1 MCSGPR
7 KPSTPPPVAA
17 AAKDSAS
24 ASLLL
29 ELAASDDLA
38 AFRRAV
44 EDDKSSALDAACH
57 WYGPSAA
64 ASSSSSSLRP
74 RLELR
79 TPAMV
84 AALYGSTAVLSYV
97 LSSAPSEAA
106 RASPTDG
113 ATPLHLA
120 AAAGASNAVA
130 AAHLLLAAGASA
142 YALAFSGLRA
152 GDLLPHRST
161 STTTKSLRVL
171 LKSPSAAA
179 SPTSSPKKSPSSPP
193 PPPLPEQRKE
203 YPPDLTLPDLKSG
216 LFSTDEFRMYSF
228 KVKPC
233 SRAYS
238 HDWTECPFV
247 HPGENARR
255 RDPRRYSYTC
265 VPCPEFR
272 KAGACRKG
280 DACEYA
286 HGVFECWL
294 HPAQY
299 RTRLCKDEVG
309 CARRICFFAHKPD
322 ELRAVN
328 PSAVSVGM
336 QPNTGVA
343 SSPRSSPP
351 NPGGLV
357 DMLNNQVAWP
367 SSPVSSRL
375 KTALSGRE
383 MDFDLGD
390 LLALDQYQQ
399 QKLSSPRATSWGS
412 AAARG
417 SSGVPDYADLLGSVD
432 PAAMLTQLHA
442 LSLKQ
447 AGDMPSAAA
456 YGSMAMDTHMMP
468 SSPMASANTAFAL
481 DHHNS
486 MAKAIMTSRASAFA
500 KRSQSFI
507 DRTGGR
513 APPPP
518 AARSS
523 LMSPAPAT
531 VLSDWGSPDGRLDW
545 GVQGDELSKF
555 RKSASFAFRG
565 RQSPPMAATAAA
577 EPDVSWVNSLVR
589 DGHAAAA
596 GGGDIFVQWPD
607 KEQMVA

>member
-7 KPSTPPPVAA
+7 KPSAPPAPAA
-17 AAKDSAS
+17 AAAEKDPAVG

-29 ELAASDDLA
+29 ELAAADDVA

-44 EDDKSSALDAACH
+44 EEDKVSAVDAACH

-64 ASSSSSSLRP
+64 GPPGRP

-84 AALYGSTAVLSYV
+84 AALYGSTAVLGYV
-97 LSSAPSEAA
+97 LGARPSEAA
-106 RASPTDG
+106 RASGTDG
-113 ATPLHLA
+113 ATALHLA
-120 AAAGASNAVA
+120 AAGGAAGAVA
-130 AAHLLLAAGASA
+130 ATHLLLAAGASA
-142 YALAFSGLRA
+142 DALAFSGLRA
-152 GDLLPHRST
+152 GDLLPRAALAAE
-161 STTTKSLRVL
+161 KDRSLRLL
-171 LKSPSAAA
+171 LKSPAA
-179 SPTSSPKKSPSSPP
+179 SPSSSPKKSASPAPP
-193 PPPLPEQRKE
+193 PEPRKE

-255 RDPRRYSYTC
+255 RDPRRYSYSC

-272 KAGACRKG
+272 KGGSCRKG
-280 DACEYA
+280 DGCEYA

-336 QPNTGVA
+336 QPAV

-351 NPGGLV
+351 NGL
-357 DMLNNQVAWP
+357 DMGMLNPAWP
-367 SSPVSSRL
+367 SSPASRL
-375 KTALSGRE
+375 KTALGGARE
-383 MDFDLGD
+383 LDFDLE

-399 QKLSSPRATSWGS
+399 KLFDKVSSPRAGWGGGGGGLGSPLPS
-412 AAARG
+412 ASPART
-417 SSGVPDYADLLGSVD
+417 VPDYADLLGSVD
-432 PAAMLTQLHA
+432 PAMLSQLHA

-447 AGDMPSAAA
+447 AGDMPA
-456 YGSMAMDTHMMP
+456 YGAMPDAQQLHMP
-468 SSPMASANTAFAL
+468 TSPMVGANTAFGF
-481 DHHNS
+481 DHS
-486 MAKAIMTSRASAFA
+486 MAKAIMSSRASAFA

-507 DRTGGR
+507 DRGGR
-513 APPPP
+513 APVS
-518 AARSS
+518 RS
-523 LMSPAPAT
+523 LMSPATSGAPSM
-531 VLSDWGSPDGRLDW
+531 LSDWGSPDGKLDW
-545 GVQGDELSKF
+545 GVQGDELHKF

-565 RQSPPMAATAAA
+565 QSAAPVASSG
-577 EPDVSWVNSLVR
+577 EPDVSWVNSLVK
-589 DGHAAAA
+589 DGHA
-596 GGGDIFVQWPD
+596 GDIFAQWPEQ
-607 KEQMVA
+607 EQMVA

>member
-7 KPSTPPPVAA
+7 KPSTPPLPSAM
-17 AAKDSAS
+17 AKDSA
-24 ASLLL
+24 ALLL
-29 ELAASDDLA
+29 ELAAADDVV

-44 EDDKSSALDAACH
+44 EEDKASALDAGSR

-64 ASSSSSSLRP
+64 HAAARP
-74 RLELR
+74 RLEHR

-84 AALYGSTAVLSYV
+84 AALYGSTAVLGYV
-97 LSSAPSEAA
+97 LAAAPAEAV
-106 RASPTDG
+106 RASSTDG

-120 AAAGASNAVA
+120 AAGGAAGAVA

-142 YALAFSGLRA
+142 DARAFSGLRA
-152 GDLLPHRST
+152 GDLLPRANAAADGDRA
-161 STTTKSLRVL
+161 LRVL
-171 LKSPSAAA
+171 LKSPAA
-179 SPTSSPKKSPSSPP
+179 SPSSSPKKSASPP
-193 PPPLPEQRKE
+193 PAAAAAASAALPEPRKE

-255 RDPRRYSYTC
+255 RDPRRYSYSC

-272 KAGACRKG
+272 KGGACRKG
-280 DACEYA
+280 DGCEYA

-309 CARRICFFAHKPD
+309 CARRICFFAHKPE

-336 QPNTGVA
+336 QPAV
-343 SSPRSSPP
+343 SSPRGSSPP
-351 NPGGLV
+351 NGL
-357 DMLNNQVAWP
+357 DMAMLNPAWP
-367 SSPVSSRL
+367 SSPAARL
-375 KTALSGRE
+375 KTALAGR
-383 MDFDLGD
+383 DLD
-390 LLALDQYQQ
+390 VDLELLALDQYQQ
-399 QKLSSPRATSWGS
+399 KLFDKVSSPRAGWGTAGGIGS
-412 AAARG
+412 PLPAAAPPARA
-417 SSGVPDYADLLGSVD
+417 VPDYTDLLGSID
-432 PAAMLTQLHA
+432 PAMLSQLHA

-447 AGDMPSAAA
+447 AGDMPA
-456 YGSMAMDTHMMP
+456 YSSMPDTQLHMP
-468 SSPMASANTAFAL
+468 ASPMVGANTAFGL
-481 DHHNS
+481 DHS
-486 MAKAIMTSRASAFA
+486 MAKAIMSSRASAFA

-507 DRTGGR
+507 DRGGR
-513 APPPP
+513 AP
-518 AARSS
+518 AARS
-523 LMSPAPAT
+523 LMSQQQQPTAGAPSM
-531 VLSDWGSPDGRLDW
+531 LSDWGSPDGKLDW
-545 GVQGDELSKF
+545 GVQGDELHKF

-565 RQSPPMAATAAA
+565 QSPAPAQSPA
-577 EPDVSWVNSLVR
+577 EPDVSWVNSLVK
-589 DGHAAAA
+589 DGHA
-596 GGGDIFVQWPD
+596 GDIFAQWSEQ
-607 KEQMVA
+607 EQMVA

>member
-7 KPSTPPPVAA
+7 KPSTPPLPAATAKDSSVMAA
-17 AAKDSAS
+17 AAA
-24 ASLLL
+24 LLL
-29 ELAASDDLA
+29 ELAAADDVV
-38 AFRRAV
+38 AFRRAA
-44 EDDKSSALDAACH
+44 EDDKAPALDAAGH

-64 ASSSSSSLRP
+64 AAGRL
-74 RLELR
+74 RLEAR

-84 AALYGSTAVLSYV
+84 AALYGSTAVLAYV
-97 LSSAPSEAA
+97 LSAAPAEAA

-120 AAAGASNAVA
+120 AAGGAPGAVA

-142 YALAFSGLRA
+142 DALAFSGLRA
-152 GDLLPHRST
+152 GDLLPRANAAADRDRA
-161 STTTKSLRVL
+161 LRVL
-171 LKSPSAAA
+171 LKSPAA
-179 SPTSSPKKSPSSPP
+179 SPSSSPKKSASPP
-193 PPPLPEQRKE
+193 PAAAAAAALPEPRKE

-255 RDPRRYSYTC
+255 RDPRRYSYSC

-272 KAGACRKG
+272 KGGACRKG
-280 DACEYA
+280 DNCEYA

-309 CARRICFFAHKPD
+309 CARRICFFAHKPE

-336 QPNTGVA
+336 QPTV

-351 NPGGLV
+351 NGLDMGGG
-357 DMLNNQVAWP
+357 MLNPAWP
-367 SSPVSSRL
+367 SSPASRL
-375 KTALSGRE
+375 KTALAGRE
-383 MDFDLGD
+383 LDFDLE
-390 LLALDQYQQ
+390 LLAFDQYQQ
-399 QKLSSPRATSWGS
+399 KLFDKGSSPRASWGS
-412 AAARG
+412 AGGISSPLPAAAPART
-417 SSGVPDYADLLGSVD
+417 VPDYTDLLGSVD
-432 PAAMLTQLHA
+432 PAMLSQLHA

-447 AGDMPSAAA
+447 AGDMPA
-456 YGSMAMDTHMMP
+456 YSSMADTQLHMP
-468 SSPMASANTAFAL
+468 TSPMVGPNTAFGL
-481 DHHNS
+481 DHS
-486 MAKAIMTSRASAFA
+486 AMAKAIMSSRASAFA

-507 DRTGGR
+507 DRGGR
-513 APPPP
+513 AP
-518 AARSS
+518 ATRS
-523 LMSPAPAT
+523 LMSQQSTTGAPYM
-531 VLSDWGSPDGRLDW
+531 LSDWGSPDGKLDW
-545 GVQGDELSKF
+545 GVQGDELHKF

-565 RQSPPMAATAAA
+565 QSPAPVPTPA
-577 EPDVSWVNSLVR
+577 EPDVSWVNSLVK
-589 DGHAAAA
+589 DGHA
-596 GGGDIFVQWPD
+596 GDIFAQWPEQ
-607 KEQMVA
+607 EQMVA

>member
-7 KPSTPPPVAA
+7 KPSSPAPA
-17 AAKDSAS
+17 
-24 ASLLL
+24 LLL
-29 ELAASDDLA
+29 ELAAADDLA

-44 EDDKSSALDAACH
+44 EEGDGASVGAACH

-64 ASSSSSSLRP
+64 GGL

-84 AALYGSTAVLSYV
+84 AALYGSTAVLPYV
-97 LSSAPSEAA
+97 LSAAPSEAS

-120 AAAGASNAVA
+120 ASGAAAGAVGA
-130 AAHLLLAAGASA
+130 ARLLLAAGAP
-142 YALAFSGLRA
+142 AFSGLRA
-152 GDLLPHRST
+152 NSPSGDP
-161 STTTKSLRVL
+161 L
-171 LKSPSAAA
+171 LKSPVV
-179 SPTSSPKKSPSSPP
+179 SPSSSPKKPRPPSPP
-193 PPPLPEQRKE
+193 PAPEQRKE

-265 VPCPEFR
+265 VPCPDFR

-309 CARRICFFAHKPD
+309 CARRICFFAHKPH

-336 QPNTGVA
+336 QPNNAAG
-343 SSPRSSPP
+343 SSPAGARRARD
-351 NPGGLV
+351 L
-357 DMLNNQVAWP
+357 
-367 SSPVSSRL
+367 
-375 KTALSGRE
+375 
-383 MDFDLGD
+383 DFDLE
-390 LLALDQYQQ
+390 LLAMDQYQHN
-399 QKLSSPRATSWGS
+399 LSPTP
-412 AAARG
+412 ARTM
-417 SSGVPDYADLLGSVD
+417 PDYADLLGSVD
-432 PAAMLTQLHA
+432 PALLSQLHA

-447 AGDMPSAAA
+447 AADMPP
-456 YGSMAMDTHMMP
+456 YTSMPDSQLHMP
-468 SSPMASANTAFAL
+468 PPASPMAAAANAAFGM
-481 DHHNS
+481 DHS

-507 DRTGGR
+507 DRGAR
-513 APPPP
+513 ARTP
-518 AARSS
+518 S
-523 LMSPAPAT
+523 

-545 GVQGDELSKF
+545 GVQGDELNKF

-565 RQSPPMAATAAA
+565 QSPTAPVQAA

-589 DGHAAAA
+589 DGGHA
-596 GGGDIFVQWPD
+596 GDMFAQWPEQ
-607 KEQMVA
+607 EQMVA

>member
-7 KPSTPPPVAA
+7 KPSTPPLPAA
-17 AAKDSAS
+17 TAKDSAMT
-24 ASLLL
+24 AALLL
-29 ELAASDDLA
+29 ELAAADDLV

-44 EDDKSSALDAACH
+44 EEDKVSALDAACQ

-64 ASSSSSSLRP
+64 GARP

-84 AALYGSTAVLSYV
+84 AALYGSTAVLAYV
-97 LSSAPSEAA
+97 LSAAPAEAA

-120 AAAGASNAVA
+120 AAGGAAGAVA

-142 YALAFSGLRA
+142 DALAFSGLRA
-152 GDLLPHRST
+152 GDLLPRANAAAERDRA
-161 STTTKSLRVL
+161 LRVL
-171 LKSPSAAA
+171 LKSPAV
-179 SPTSSPKKSPSSPP
+179 SPSSSPKKSASPP
-193 PPPLPEQRKE
+193 PAPEPRKE

-255 RDPRRYSYTC
+255 RDPRRYSYSC

-272 KAGACRKG
+272 KGGACRKG
-280 DACEYA
+280 DNCEYA

-309 CARRICFFAHKPD
+309 CARRICFFAHKPE

-336 QPNTGVA
+336 QPAV
-343 SSPRSSPP
+343 SSPP
-351 NPGGLV
+351 NGL
-357 DMLNNQVAWP
+357 DMGMLHPAWP
-367 SSPVSSRL
+367 SSPASRI
-375 KTALSGRE
+375 KTALAGRE
-383 MDFDLGD
+383 LDFDLE

-399 QKLSSPRATSWGS
+399 KLFDKVSSPRASWGS
-412 AAARG
+412 AGGIGSPLPTAAPARTM
-417 SSGVPDYADLLGSVD
+417 PDYTDLLGSVD
-432 PAAMLTQLHA
+432 PAMLSQLHA

-447 AGDMPSAAA
+447 DGDMPV
-456 YGSMAMDTHMMP
+456 YNSMADTQLHMP
-468 SSPMASANTAFAL
+468 TSPLVSANTAFGL
-481 DHHNS
+481 DHS
-486 MAKAIMTSRASAFA
+486 MAKAIMSSRASAFA

-507 DRTGGR
+507 DRGGR
-513 APPPP
+513 AP
-518 AARSS
+518 ATRS
-523 LMSPAPAT
+523 LMSQATTGAPSM
-531 VLSDWGSPDGRLDW
+531 LSDWGSPDGKLDW
-545 GVQGDELSKF
+545 GVQGDELHKF

-565 RQSPPMAATAAA
+565 QSPAPVPAPT
-577 EPDVSWVNSLVR
+577 EPDVSWVNSLVK
-589 DGHAAAA
+589 DGHA
-596 GGGDIFVQWPD
+596 GDIFAQWPEQ
-607 KEQMVA
+607 EQMVA

>member
-7 KPSTPPPVAA
+7 KPSIPPPVAA
-17 AAKDSAS
+17 APAKDSSS

-29 ELAASDDLA
+29 ELAAADDLA

-44 EDDKSSALDAACH
+44 EEGDGAASVGAACH

-64 ASSSSSSLRP
+64 GGL

-84 AALYGSTAVLSYV
+84 AALYGSTAVLPYV
-97 LSSAPSEAA
+97 LSAAPSEAS

-113 ATPLHLA
+113 ATPMHLA
-120 AAAGASNAVA
+120 AAGAAAGAPA
-130 AAHLLLAAGASA
+130 ASRLLLAAGASGA
-142 YALAFSGLRA
+142 DLPLPPRA
-152 GDLLPHRST
+152 
-161 STTTKSLRVL
+161 
-171 LKSPSAAA
+171 SA
-179 SPTSSPKKSPSSPP
+179 SPKKPSPP
-193 PPPLPEQRKE
+193 PPAPEQRKE

-265 VPCPEFR
+265 VPCPDFR

-309 CARRICFFAHKPD
+309 CARRICFFAHKPH

-336 QPNTGVA
+336 QPNNAAAGS
-343 SSPRSSPP
+343 SSPAP
-351 NPGGLV
+351 N
-357 DMLNNQVAWP
+357 DMLNPAAWPP
-367 SSPVSSRL
+367 SSPAAARRARDL
-375 KTALSGRE
+375 
-383 MDFDLGD
+383 DFD
-390 LLALDQYQQ
+390 LALDQYQH
-399 QKLSSPRATSWGS
+399 KLSSPPRPTWGS
-412 AAARG
+412 PA
-417 SSGVPDYADLLGSVD
+417 PDYADLLGSVD
-432 PAAMLTQLHA
+432 PALLSQLHA
-442 LSLKQ
+442 LALNQ
-447 AGDMPSAAA
+447 AGDMPDSQL
-456 YGSMAMDTHMMP
+456 HMP
-468 SSPMASANTAFAL
+468 PPASPMDAAFGGM
-481 DHHNS
+481 DRS

-500 KRSQSFI
+500 KRSQSFV
-507 DRTGGR
+507 DRGAR
-513 APPPP
+513 
-518 AARSS
+518 ARSP
-523 LMSPAPAT
+523 LVSPAPS

-545 GVQGDELSKF
+545 GVQGDELNKF

-565 RQSPPMAATAAA
+565 QTPPAPAQAA

-589 DGHAAAA
+589 DGGHA
-596 GGGDIFVQWPD
+596 GDIFAQWPEQ
-607 KEQMVA
+607 EQMVA

>member
-7 KPSTPPPVAA
+7 KPSTPPPPPQPT
-17 AAKDSAS
+17 AKDSVVM

-29 ELAASDDLA
+29 ELAAADDVV

-44 EDDKSSALDAACH
+44 EEDKVAALDAACQ

-64 ASSSSSSLRP
+64 GPAGRL

-84 AALYGSTAVLSYV
+84 AALYGSTAVLAYV
-97 LSSAPSEAA
+97 LAAKPSEAA
-106 RASPTDG
+106 RASGTDG
-113 ATPLHLA
+113 ATALHLA
-120 AAAGASNAVA
+120 AAGGAANAVA
-130 AAHLLLAAGASA
+130 ATHLLLAAGASA
-142 YALAFSGLRA
+142 DALAFSGLRA
-152 GDLLPHRST
+152 GDLLPRAT
-161 STTTKSLRVL
+161 AAEKDKSLRLL
-171 LKSPSAAA
+171 LKSPAA
-179 SPTSSPKKSPSSPP
+179 SPSSSPKKSTSPP
-193 PPPLPEQRKE
+193 PAPEPRKE

-255 RDPRRYSYTC
+255 RDPRRYSYSC

-272 KAGACRKG
+272 KGGSCRKG
-280 DACEYA
+280 DGCEYA

-309 CARRICFFAHKPD
+309 CARRICFFAHKPE

-336 QPNTGVA
+336 QPAV

-351 NPGGLV
+351 NGLDMGG
-357 DMLNNQVAWP
+357 MLNPAWP
-367 SSPVSSRL
+367 SSPASRL
-375 KTALSGRE
+375 KTALGGRE
-383 MDFDLGD
+383 LDFDLE

-399 QKLSSPRATSWGS
+399 KLFDKVSSPRASWGTGAGGLGSPMS
-412 AAARG
+412 AAAPARN
-417 SSGVPDYADLLGSVD
+417 VPDYTDLLGSVD
-432 PAAMLTQLHA
+432 PAMLSQLHA

-447 AGDMPSAAA
+447 AGDMPA
-456 YGSMAMDTHMMP
+456 YSSMADTQLHMP
-468 SSPMASANTAFAL
+468 TSPMVGANTAFGL
-481 DHHNS
+481 DHS
-486 MAKAIMTSRASAFA
+486 MAKAIMSSRASAFA

-507 DRTGGR
+507 DRGGR
-513 APPPP
+513 APV
-518 AARSS
+518 ARS
-523 LMSPAPAT
+523 LMSPATTGTPSM
-531 VLSDWGSPDGRLDW
+531 LSDWGSPDGKLDW
-545 GVQGDELSKF
+545 GVQGDELHKF

-565 RQSPPMAATAAA
+565 QSAAPVATSA
-577 EPDVSWVNSLVR
+577 EPDVSWVNSLVK
-589 DGHAAAA
+589 DGHA
-596 GGGDIFVQWPD
+596 GDIFAQWPEQ
-607 KEQMVA
+607 EQMVA

>member
-7 KPSTPPPVAA
+7 KPSTPPLPAA
-17 AAKDSAS
+17 TAKDSAVM

-29 ELAASDDLA
+29 ELAAADDLVS
-38 AFRRAV
+38 FRRAV
-44 EDDKSSALDAACH
+44 EDDKVSSLDAACP

-64 ASSSSSSLRP
+64 AAGARP

-84 AALYGSTAVLSYV
+84 AALYGSTAVLAYV
-97 LSSAPSEAA
+97 LSAAPAEAA

-120 AAAGASNAVA
+120 AAGGAAGAVA

-142 YALAFSGLRA
+142 DALAFSGLRA
-152 GDLLPHRST
+152 GDLLPRAAAAAADRDRA
-161 STTTKSLRVL
+161 LRVL
-171 LKSPSAAA
+171 LKSPAV
-179 SPTSSPKKSPSSPP
+179 SPSSSPKKSASPP
-193 PPPLPEQRKE
+193 PAPEPRKE

-255 RDPRRYSYTC
+255 RDPRRYSYSC

-272 KAGACRKG
+272 KGGACRKG
-280 DACEYA
+280 DNCEYA

-336 QPNTGVA
+336 QPAV

-351 NPGGLV
+351 NGL
-357 DMLNNQVAWP
+357 DMGMLNVNPAWP
-367 SSPVSSRL
+367 SSPASRL
-375 KTALSGRE
+375 KTALAGRE
-383 MDFDLGD
+383 LDFDLE

-399 QKLSSPRATSWGS
+399 KLFDKVSSPRAAASWGS
-412 AAARG
+412 AGGIGSPLPAAAPARA
-417 SSGVPDYADLLGSVD
+417 VPDYTDLLGSVD
-432 PAAMLTQLHA
+432 PAMLSQLHA

-447 AGDMPSAAA
+447 AGDMPA
-456 YGSMAMDTHMMP
+456 YSTMPDTQLHMP
-468 SSPMASANTAFAL
+468 TSPMVSANTAFGL
-481 DHHNS
+481 DHS
-486 MAKAIMTSRASAFA
+486 MAKAIMSSRASAFA

-507 DRTGGR
+507 DRGGR
-513 APPPP
+513 AP
-518 AARSS
+518 AARS
-523 LMSPAPAT
+523 LMSQPTAGAPSM
-531 VLSDWGSPDGRLDW
+531 LSDWGSPDGKLDW
-545 GVQGDELSKF
+545 GVQGDELHKF

-565 RQSPPMAATAAA
+565 QSPAPVPAAA
-577 EPDVSWVNSLVR
+577 EPDVSWVNSLVK
-589 DGHAAAA
+589 DGHA
-596 GGGDIFVQWPD
+596 GDIFAQWPEQ
-607 KEQMVA
+607 EQMVA

>member
-7 KPSTPPPVAA
+7 KPSTPPLPAVTAKDSSVMTAA
-17 AAKDSAS
+17 AA
-24 ASLLL
+24 LLL
-29 ELAASDDLA
+29 ELAAVDDVV
-38 AFRRAV
+38 AFRRAA
-44 EDDKSSALDAACH
+44 EDDKAPALDAAGH

-64 ASSSSSSLRP
+64 AAAGRL
-74 RLELR
+74 RLEAR

-84 AALYGSTAVLSYV
+84 AALYGSTSVLAYV
-97 LSSAPSEAA
+97 LSTAPAEAA
-106 RASPTDG
+106 RASHTDG

-120 AAAGASNAVA
+120 AAGGAPGAVA
-130 AAHLLLAAGASA
+130 ATHLLLSPRARPRTRSPSRGSELGTSSRVPTPPPTGTVRSACSSKVRLTAAPGGGGAA
-142 YALAFSGLRA
+142 A
-152 GDLLPHRST
+152 LLPAE
-161 STTTKSLRVL
+161 
-171 LKSPSAAA
+171 P
-179 SPTSSPKKSPSSPP
+179 
-193 PPPLPEQRKE
+193 RKE

-255 RDPRRYSYTC
+255 RDPRRYSYSC

-272 KAGACRKG
+272 KGGACRKG
-280 DACEYA
+280 DNCEYA

-309 CARRICFFAHKPD
+309 CARRICFFAHKPE

-336 QPNTGVA
+336 QPTV

-351 NPGGLV
+351 NGLDMGGGL
-357 DMLNNQVAWP
+357 LNPAAWP
-367 SSPVSSRL
+367 SSPASRL
-375 KTALSGRE
+375 KTALAGRE
-383 MDFDLGD
+383 LDFDLE

-399 QKLSSPRATSWGS
+399 KLFDKVSSPRASWGS
-412 AAARG
+412 ASGIGSPLPAAAPART
-417 SSGVPDYADLLGSVD
+417 VPDYTDLLGSVD
-432 PAAMLTQLHA
+432 PAMLSQLHA

-447 AGDMPSAAA
+447 AGDMPA
-456 YGSMAMDTHMMP
+456 YSSMADTQLHMP
-468 SSPMASANTAFAL
+468 TSPMVGPNTAFGL
-481 DHHNS
+481 DHS
-486 MAKAIMTSRASAFA
+486 AMAKAIMSSRASAFA

-507 DRTGGR
+507 DRAGR
-513 APPPP
+513 AP
-518 AARSS
+518 ATRS
-523 LMSPAPAT
+523 LMSQQSTTGAPFM
-531 VLSDWGSPDGRLDW
+531 LSDWGSPDGKLDW
-545 GVQGDELSKF
+545 GVQGDELHKF

-565 RQSPPMAATAAA
+565 QSPAPVPTPAA
-577 EPDVSWVNSLVR
+577 EPDISWVNSLVK
-589 DGHAAAA
+589 DGHA
-596 GGGDIFVQWPD
+596 GDIFAQWPEQ
-607 KEQMVA
+607 EQMVA

>member
-7 KPSTPPPVAA
+7 KPSTPPLPPAA
-17 AAKDSAS
+17 AAKDSPVMA
-24 ASLLL
+24 ALLL
-29 ELAASDDLA
+29 ELAAADDLA

-44 EDDKSSALDAACH
+44 EDDKVASLDAACH

-64 ASSSSSSLRP
+64 TAGARP

-84 AALYGSTAVLSYV
+84 AALYGSTAVLAYV
-97 LSSAPSEAA
+97 VTAAPAEAA

-120 AAAGASNAVA
+120 AAGGAAGAVA
-130 AAHLLLAAGASA
+130 AAHLLLASGASA
-142 YALAFSGLRA
+142 DALAFSGLRA
-152 GDLLPHRST
+152 GELLPSRAAAAERDRA
-161 STTTKSLRVL
+161 LRVL
-171 LKSPSAAA
+171 LKSPAA
-179 SPTSSPKKSPSSPP
+179 SPSSSPKKSASPP
-193 PPPLPEQRKE
+193 PPATPEPRKE

-255 RDPRRYSYTC
+255 RDPRRYSYSC

-272 KAGACRKG
+272 KGGACRKG
-280 DACEYA
+280 DNCEYA

-336 QPNTGVA
+336 QPPV

-351 NPGGLV
+351 NGLDMGAMLGGV
-357 DMLNNQVAWP
+357 NPAWP
-367 SSPVSSRL
+367 SSPASRL
-375 KTALSGRE
+375 KTALAAGRE
-383 MDFDLGD
+383 LDFDLE

-399 QKLSSPRATSWGS
+399 KLFDKVSSPRAAASWGS
-412 AAARG
+412 AGGIGSPLPAAAPPARA
-417 SSGVPDYADLLGSVD
+417 VPDYTDLLGSVD
-432 PAAMLTQLHA
+432 PAMLSQLHA

-447 AGDMPSAAA
+447 AGDMPA
-456 YGSMAMDTHMMP
+456 YGSMPAEAQLHMP
-468 SSPMASANTAFAL
+468 TSPMVGANTAFGL
-481 DHHNS
+481 DHS
-486 MAKAIMTSRASAFA
+486 MAKAIMSSRASAFA

-507 DRTGGR
+507 DRGGR
-513 APPPP
+513 AP
-518 AARSS
+518 AARS
-523 LMSPAPAT
+523 LMSQQPTAGAPSM
-531 VLSDWGSPDGRLDW
+531 LSDWGSPDGRLDW
-545 GVQGDELSKF
+545 GVQGDELHKF

-565 RQSPPMAATAAA
+565 QSPAPAPPAA
-577 EPDVSWVNSLVR
+577 EPDVSWVNSLVK
-589 DGHAAAA
+589 DGHA
-596 GGGDIFVQWPD
+596 GDIFAQWPEQ
-607 KEQMVA
+607 EQMVA

>member
-1 MCSGPR
+1 MA
-7 KPSTPPPVAA
+7 V
-17 AAKDSAS
+17 
-24 ASLLL
+24 LL
-29 ELAASDDLA
+29 ELAAADDVVG
-38 AFRRAV
+38 FRRAV
-44 EDDKSSALDAACH
+44 EGDKAPALDDAGH

-64 ASSSSSSLRP
+64 AAGRLRL
-74 RLELR
+74 RLEAR

-84 AALYGSTAVLSYV
+84 AALYGSTAVLAYV
-97 LSSAPSEAA
+97 LSAAPAEAA

-120 AAAGASNAVA
+120 AAGGAPGAVA

-142 YALAFSGLRA
+142 DALAFSGLRA
-152 GDLLPHRST
+152 GDLLPRANAAADRDRA
-161 STTTKSLRVL
+161 LRVL
-171 LKSPSAAA
+171 LKSPAA
-179 SPTSSPKKSPSSPP
+179 SPSSSPKKSASPP
-193 PPPLPEQRKE
+193 PPTAAAAAPEPRKE

-255 RDPRRYSYTC
+255 RDPRRFSYSC

-272 KAGACRKG
+272 KGGACRKG
-280 DACEYA
+280 DNCEYA

-309 CARRICFFAHKPD
+309 CARRICFFAHKPE

-336 QPNTGVA
+336 QPTV

-351 NPGGLV
+351 NGL
-357 DMLNNQVAWP
+357 DMGAMLNPAWP
-367 SSPVSSRL
+367 SSPASRL
-375 KTALSGRE
+375 KTALAAGRE
-383 MDFDLGD
+383 LDLD
-390 LLALDQYQQ
+390 LELLALDQYQQ
-399 QKLSSPRATSWGS
+399 KLFDKVSSPRAGWGGGMGS
-412 AAARG
+412 PLPAAAPSTRA
-417 SSGVPDYADLLGSVD
+417 VPDYADLLGSVD
-432 PAAMLTQLHA
+432 PAMLSQLHA

-447 AGDMPSAAA
+447 AGDMPA
-456 YGSMAMDTHMMP
+456 YSSMADTQLHMP
-468 SSPMASANTAFAL
+468 ASPMVGPNSAFGL
-481 DHHNS
+481 DHS
-486 MAKAIMTSRASAFA
+486 MAKAIMSSRASAFA

-507 DRTGGR
+507 DRGGR
-513 APPPP
+513 AP
-518 AARSS
+518 AARS
-523 LMSPAPAT
+523 LMSQQPTAGAPSM
-531 VLSDWGSPDGRLDW
+531 LSDWGSPDGRLDW
-545 GVQGDELSKF
+545 GVQGDELHKF

-565 RQSPPMAATAAA
+565 QSPAPAPAPA
-577 EPDVSWVNSLVR
+577 EPDVSWVNSLVK
-589 DGHAAAA
+589 DGHA
-596 GGGDIFVQWPD
+596 GDIFAQWSEQ
-607 KEQMVA
+607 EQMVA

>member
-7 KPSTPPPVAA
+7 KPSTPPPAA
-17 AAKDSAS
+17 ATAKDPAS

-44 EDDKSSALDAACH
+44 EDDKSSSAALDAACH

-64 ASSSSSSLRP
+64 SSSSLRP
-74 RLELR
+74 RMELR

-97 LSSAPSEAA
+97 LSAAPSEAA

-120 AAAGASNAVA
+120 AGGGAATAVA
-130 AAHLLLAAGASA
+130 AAHLLLAAGASPD
-142 YALAFSGLRA
+142 ALAFSGLRA

-161 STTTKSLRVL
+161 TDSTKSLRVL
-171 LKSPSAAA
+171 LKSPAAA
-179 SPTSSPKKSPSSPP
+179 SSPKKSPSSPP
-193 PPPLPEQRKE
+193 PPVEQRKE

-390 LLALDQYQQ
+390 LLALEQYQ

-432 PAAMLTQLHA
+432 PAMLTQLHA

-447 AGDMPSAAA
+447 AGDMPPAA
-456 YGSMAMDTHMMP
+456 YGSMAMDMP
-468 SSPMASANTAFAL
+468 TSPMVGANTAFAL

-513 APPPP
+513 APP
-518 AARSS
+518 AARS
-523 LMSPAPAT
+523 LMSPAPPSSSPSM
-531 VLSDWGSPDGRLDW
+531 LSDWGSPDGRLDW

-565 RQSPPMAATAAA
+565 RHSPPPMAAAAAA

-589 DGHAAAA
+589 DGHAA
-596 GGGDIFVQWPD
+596 GDIFAQWPD

>member
-7 KPSTPPPVAA
+7 KPSTPPLPKAT
-17 AAKDSAS
+17 AKDSAVM

-29 ELAASDDLA
+29 ELAAADDVV

-44 EDDKSSALDAACH
+44 EEEKVSALDAACQ

-64 ASSSSSSLRP
+64 GVGRLS
-74 RLELR
+74 LELR

-84 AALYGSTAVLSYV
+84 AALYGSTAVLAYV
-97 LSSAPSEAA
+97 LSVAPSEAA
-106 RASPTDG
+106 RASGTDG
-113 ATPLHLA
+113 ATALHLA
-120 AAAGASNAVA
+120 ATGGSANAVA
-130 AAHLLLAAGASA
+130 ATHLLLAAGASA
-142 YALAFSGLRA
+142 DALAFSGLRA
-152 GDLLPHRST
+152 GDLLPRST
-161 STTTKSLRVL
+161 AAEKDRSLRVL
-171 LKSPSAAA
+171 LKSPAV
-179 SPTSSPKKSPSSPP
+179 SPSSSPKKSTSPAP
-193 PPPLPEQRKE
+193 APEPRKE

-255 RDPRRYSYTC
+255 RDPRRYSYSC

-272 KAGACRKG
+272 KGGSCRKG
-280 DACEYA
+280 DNCEYA

-309 CARRICFFAHKPD
+309 CARRICFFAHKPE

-336 QPNTGVA
+336 QPTV

-351 NPGGLV
+351 KGL
-357 DMLNNQVAWP
+357 DMGMLSPSWP
-367 SSPVSSRL
+367 SSQASRL
-375 KTALSGRE
+375 KTALGARE
-383 MDFDLGD
+383 LDFDLE

-399 QKLSSPRATSWGS
+399 KLFDKVSSPRSSWGS
-412 AAARG
+412 AGGLG
-417 SSGVPDYADLLGSVD
+417 SSMPPTAPSRTVPDYTDFLGSVD
-432 PAAMLTQLHA
+432 PAMLSQLHA

-447 AGDMPSAAA
+447 AGDMPA
-456 YGSMAMDTHMMP
+456 YSSMPDTQLHMA
-468 SSPMASANTAFAL
+468 SSPMVSANTAFGL
-481 DHHNS
+481 DHS
-486 MAKAIMTSRASAFA
+486 MAKAIMSSRASAFA

-507 DRTGGR
+507 DRGGR
-513 APPPP
+513 AP
-518 AARSS
+518 ATRS
-523 LMSPAPAT
+523 LMLAAPTSSPSM
-531 VLSDWGSPDGRLDW
+531 LSDWGSPDGKLDW
-545 GVQGDELSKF
+545 CVQGDELHKF
-555 RKSASFAFRG
+555 RKSVSFAFRG
-565 RQSPPMAATAAA
+565 QSAAPVATPA
-577 EPDVSWVNSLVR
+577 EPDVSWVNSLVK
-589 DGHAAAA
+589 DGHA
-596 GGGDIFVQWPD
+596 GDIFAQWPEQ
-607 KEQMVA
+607 EQMVA

>member
-7 KPSTPPPVAA
+7 KPSTPPLPAA
-17 AAKDSAS
+17 TAKDSAVM

-29 ELAASDDLA
+29 ELAAADDLVS
-38 AFRRAV
+38 FRRAV
-44 EDDKSSALDAACH
+44 EDDKVSSLDAACP

-64 ASSSSSSLRP
+64 AAGARP

-84 AALYGSTAVLSYV
+84 AALYGSTAVLAYV
-97 LSSAPSEAA
+97 LTAAPAEAA

-120 AAAGASNAVA
+120 AAGGAAGAVA

-142 YALAFSGLRA
+142 DALAFSGLRA
-152 GDLLPHRST
+152 GDLLPRAAAAAADRDRA
-161 STTTKSLRVL
+161 LRVL
-171 LKSPSAAA
+171 LKSPAV
-179 SPTSSPKKSPSSPP
+179 SPSSSPKKSASPP
-193 PPPLPEQRKE
+193 PAPEPRKE

-255 RDPRRYSYTC
+255 RDPRRYSYSC

-272 KAGACRKG
+272 KGGACRKG
-280 DACEYA
+280 DNCEYA

-336 QPNTGVA
+336 QPAV
-343 SSPRSSPP
+343 
-351 NPGGLV
+351 
-357 DMLNNQVAWP
+357 
-367 SSPVSSRL
+367 
-375 KTALSGRE
+375 
-383 MDFDLGD
+383 
-390 LLALDQYQQ
+390 
-399 QKLSSPRATSWGS
+399 SSPRAAASWGS
-412 AAARG
+412 AGGIGSPLPAAAPARA
-417 SSGVPDYADLLGSVD
+417 VPDYTDLLGSVD
-432 PAAMLTQLHA
+432 PAMLSQLHA

-447 AGDMPSAAA
+447 AGDMPA
-456 YGSMAMDTHMMP
+456 YSTMPDMQLHMP
-468 SSPMASANTAFAL
+468 TSPMVSANTAFGL
-481 DHHNS
+481 DHS
-486 MAKAIMTSRASAFA
+486 MAKAIMSSRASAFA

-507 DRTGGR
+507 DRGGR
-513 APPPP
+513 AP
-518 AARSS
+518 AARS
-523 LMSPAPAT
+523 LMSQPTAGAPSM
-531 VLSDWGSPDGRLDW
+531 LSDWGSPDGKLDW
-545 GVQGDELSKF
+545 GVQGDELHKF

-565 RQSPPMAATAAA
+565 QSPAPVPAAA
-577 EPDVSWVNSLVR
+577 EPDVSWVNSLVK
-589 DGHAAAA
+589 DGHA
-596 GGGDIFVQWPD
+596 GDIFAQWPEQ
-607 KEQMVA
+607 EQMVA

>member
-7 KPSTPPPVAA
+7 KPSTPPLPAA
-17 AAKDSAS
+17 TSKDSAVM
-24 ASLLL
+24 AALLL
-29 ELAASDDLA
+29 ELAAADDVV

-44 EDDKSSALDAACH
+44 EDDKVSALDAACQ

-64 ASSSSSSLRP
+64 AAAGPRL

-84 AALYGSTAVLSYV
+84 AALYGSTAVLAYV
-97 LSSAPSEAA
+97 LSAAPAEAA

-120 AAAGASNAVA
+120 AAGGAAGAVA

-142 YALAFSGLRA
+142 DALAFSGLRA
-152 GDLLPHRST
+152 GDLLPRANAAAERDRA
-161 STTTKSLRVL
+161 LRVL
-171 LKSPSAAA
+171 LKSPAV
-179 SPTSSPKKSPSSPP
+179 SPSSSPKKSASPP
-193 PPPLPEQRKE
+193 PAPEPRKE

-255 RDPRRYSYTC
+255 RDPRRYSYSC

-272 KAGACRKG
+272 KGGACRKG
-280 DACEYA
+280 DNCEYA

-309 CARRICFFAHKPD
+309 CARRICFFAHKPE

-336 QPNTGVA
+336 QPAV

-351 NPGGLV
+351 NGL
-357 DMLNNQVAWP
+357 DMGMLNPAWP
-367 SSPVSSRL
+367 SSPASRL
-375 KTALSGRE
+375 KTALAGRE
-383 MDFDLGD
+383 LDFDLE

-399 QKLSSPRATSWGS
+399 KLFDKVSSPRASWGS
-412 AAARG
+412 AGGIGSQLPAAAPSRT
-417 SSGVPDYADLLGSVD
+417 VPDYTDLLGSVD
-432 PAAMLTQLHA
+432 PAMLSQLHA

-447 AGDMPSAAA
+447 AGDMPA
-456 YGSMAMDTHMMP
+456 YNSMADTQLHMP
-468 SSPMASANTAFAL
+468 TSPMVSANTAFGL
-481 DHHNS
+481 DHS
-486 MAKAIMTSRASAFA
+486 MAKAIMSSRASAFA

-507 DRTGGR
+507 DRGGR
-513 APPPP
+513 AP
-518 AARSS
+518 ATRS
-523 LMSPAPAT
+523 LMSQATTGAPSM
-531 VLSDWGSPDGRLDW
+531 LSDWGSPDGKLDW
-545 GVQGDELSKF
+545 GVQGDELHKF

-565 RQSPPMAATAAA
+565 QSPAPVAAPT
-577 EPDVSWVNSLVR
+577 EPDVSWVNSLVK
-589 DGHAAAA
+589 DGHA
-596 GGGDIFVQWPD
+596 GDIFAQWPEQ
-607 KEQMVA
+607 EQMVA